1 VLQEVIASLK
11 SYDSNRSSI
20 KTWSRRIAWRLFADH
35 CAKNRLKQNKT
46 SHQIA
51 HEEKYHLN
59 SRLNR
64 DACLAMV
71 SEVASMEEVDRH
83 LLQLFFEDGLT
94 DTEVARILG
103 ITPDSARQKKRR
115 LVQKLHLTLQTQQSH
130 E

>member
-1 VLQEVIASLK
+1 
-11 SYDSNRSSI
+11 
-20 KTWSRRIAWRLFADH
+20 
-35 CAKNRLKQNKT
+35 
-46 SHQIA
+46 
-51 HEEKYHLN
+51 
-59 SRLNR
+59 
-64 DACLAMV
+64 MV